1 VRFGLGLP
9 IVQQVP
15 MRAQAWEANAGGP
28 ELVRIAQ
35 AADRLGFAHLS
46 ASDHV
51 LVPRSR
57 ADAMGAPWYD
67 AAVTLAFLAGVTQR
81 IRLLSHVVVLPYR
94 HPLLVAKAFGTLDHL
109 SRGRVILGVGS
120 GHLKPEFRILGAPY
134 ERRGSIS
141 DEYLQ
146 AIAAAW
152 EKEVAEFR
160 GETVSFRDVLVAP
173 RPVQRPRPPIW
184 VGGAAPAAVRR
195 AGRLADGWL
204 PQGTPLDQMPPLV
217 DLYRKERADATGDGS
232 TGDIG
237 AISEWIYVGEPAW
250 DVNRPCVSGSPE
262 QIADSLT
269 AWAKIGV
276 NHLQVRFPSRSVDE
290 LADQVAAFGAQVG
303 PLLPH

>member
-1 VRFGLGLP
+1 MAVRFGLGLP

-35 AADRLGFAHLS
+35 AADGLGFTHLS

-81 IRLLSHVVVLPYR
+81 IRLLSHVIVLPYR

-134 ERRGSIS
+134 ERRGAIS

-184 VGGAAPAAVRR
+184 VGGNSPAVVRR
-195 AGRLADGWL
+195 AARYADGWIPWQL
-204 PQGTPLDQMPPLV
+204 GPEEFGAAVARAAKIAGEAGRTTPLDFVAPMTISTT
-217 DLYRKERADATGDGS
+217 DKTADAL
-232 TGDIG
+232 
-237 AISEWIYVGEPAW
+237 
-250 DVNRPCVSGSPE
+250 
-262 QIADSLT
+262 Q
-269 AWAKIGV
+269 
-276 NHLQVRFPSRSVDE
+276 QVRAWRAAGATSFHVGLANRSLDE
-290 LADQVAAFGAQVG
+290 FLERMEWFAGEVMPRCEGT
-303 PLLPH
+303 